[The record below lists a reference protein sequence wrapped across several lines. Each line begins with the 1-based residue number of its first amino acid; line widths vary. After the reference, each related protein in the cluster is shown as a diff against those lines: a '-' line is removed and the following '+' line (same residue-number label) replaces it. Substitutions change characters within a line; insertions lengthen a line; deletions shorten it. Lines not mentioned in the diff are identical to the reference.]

1 MSIKSYGLALMR
13 WIGWTVDSSRY
24 QSGVI
29 EESGFRQ
36 IASIISGLADIS
48 VISDSILGPPKSR
61 ILSIRCHHQGLNLIS
76 EAGSFDSVIT
86 QLLIC

>member
-24 QSGVI
+24 QSDVI

-48 VISDSILGPPKSR
+48 VISDSILGPPQIPYFINKMS
-61 ILSIRCHHQGLNLIS
+61 SS
-76 EAGSFDSVIT
+76 GSKFDF
-86 QLLIC
+86 